1 MNSKKDKHKEIHNQA
16 HHSKNNKRQR
26 KNLESSKR
34 KIMHHL
40 QVNPNKIN
48 TWLLRRIMVFRSSW
62 KLAWNFTYIS
72 FRTLQKK
79 IRVHLR
85 LSWFCSICS
94 HLLATL
100 ELPTLQLHVPLP
112 KKFLWRSSPSSC
124 YLSVPSPFLFLLL
137 QCCLSICIAKLNWQK
152 KWKLSLGDRKILN
165 WSRWILF
172 INKDWTMGI
181 CRTIKKSYRLICG
194 TQLSQGF
201 CGSSLWKRCVNQYLH
216 MTSIS
221 WGKNGKCISKEEDL
235 SAQIP

>member
-1 MNSKKDKHKEIHNQA
+1 MKLYLHFFQNITKKNTCTFKTFLILFYMLTPPSYPRASDSPATCPAFQ
-16 HHSKNNKRQR
+16 
-26 KNLESSKR
+26 
-34 KIMHHL
+34 KIS
-40 QVNPNKIN
+40 VKIQPIF
-48 TWLLRRIMVFRSSW
+48 LLS
-62 KLAWNFTYIS
+62 
-72 FRTLQKK
+72 
-79 IRVHLR
+79 
-85 LSWFCSICS
+85 FCSFTFFIS
-94 HLLATL
+94 A
-100 ELPTLQLHVPLP
+100 
-112 KKFLWRSSPSSC
+112 SPV
-124 YLSVPSPFLFLLL
+124 LSVHTYCKTQLT
-137 QCCLSICIAKLNWQK
+137 K